1 MSNSPASKPEQKA
14 IGFQIARIRTTGFKL
29 NEYNHRPDEPQ
40 RSIKLELQY
49 RTEFNIG
56 TNILSIT
63 IRCYL
68 HYDGELTPENILA
81 DIEVE
86 NLFVVEELYKHV
98 IDGQEDLPAEIWV
111 NMFGL
116 SVSHTRALVSERI
129 AGTTLTNTI
138 IPIINPVE
146 LTKAFLPHKFESEDQ
161 E

>member
-29 NEYNHRPDEPQ
+29 NEYNIRPDEPQ
-40 RSIKLELQY
+40 RSIKLELQH

-68 HYDGELTPENILA
+68 HYEGELTPENILA

-98 IDGQEDLPAEIWV
+98 KDGQEDLPAEIWV
-111 NMFGL
+111 SMFGL

-129 AGTTLTNTI
+129 AGTILTNTI